1 MALLFGFAQRKRV
14 GAVCVARTGGGENLL
29 AGRHNDRLGLP
40 CVVFFDAGDERRVD
54 VVVLA
59 QPDQHRRD
67 EAAVLAHLVHHL
79 VTGPREI
86 ELAPDARHL
95 VGLTHTTE
103 QVHVGCWLPSTK
115 ARAGTGARGATA
127 AGAETVDT
135 VVEPEFFFQMEGDVL
150 ALFVF
155 VPDHVMRASDDA
167 TGTAGAQVV
176 GDDLVV

>member
-1 MALLFGFAQRKRV
+1 M
-14 GAVCVARTGGGENLL
+14 
-29 AGRHNDRLGLP
+29 
-40 CVVFFDAGDERRVD
+40 
-54 VVVLA
+54 
-59 QPDQHRRD
+59 
-67 EAAVLAHLVHHL
+67 HHL

-86 ELAPDARHL
+86 KLAPDARHL
-95 VGLTHTTE
+95 VGLTDTTE

-115 ARAGTGARGATA
+115 SRAGTGARSATA